1 MNNPTATKAREELA
15 LLDRAQKEFY
25 SGSHYD
31 TVTRALERVGFP
43 YELVQTDRDDLGN
56 WIRHNNY
63 LYYWKSRWD
72 NGSAIYVN
80 ETEAGRYS
88 RPGLTN
94 AIKRLRKVLESFAA

>member
-1 MNNPTATKAREELA
+1 MNNPTATKVREELA
-15 LLDRAQKEFY
+15 LLDRAQKEFC
-25 SGSHYD
+25 SGAHYD

-56 WIRHNNY
+56 WTRNY
-63 LYYWKSRWD
+63 RYFWRSRWD

-80 ETEAGRYS
+80 ETDAGRYA
-88 RPGLTN
+88 RPGTTD